1 MDIPAGAYPSPSA
14 FLEYRSWFA
23 DAPPPVFR
31 ALAVAICELLLEHA
45 WPAYATEFIA
55 DTLAAVRDGD
65 TTPVPSF
72 ALALSAHAAGPG
84 GQPEHAA
91 CGRAM
96 QAAVSAKHAVF
107 ASFQG
112 QQAITASHALVFA
125 ERALPSQRDRLH
137 TIVMMLT

>member
-31 ALAVAICELLLEHA
+31 ALAVAICELLLERE
-45 WPAYATEFIA
+45 WPAYATELIA
-55 DTLAAVRDGD
+55 GTLAAVRAGD
-65 TTPVPSF
+65 NTPADFTQV
-72 ALALSAHAAGPG
+72 LSARADT
-84 GQPEHAA
+84 A
-91 CGRAM
+91 CVCAM

-107 ASFQG
+107 ASFRG
-112 QQAITASHALVFA
+112 QQAVNASHALVFA